1 MILDGKIFKTLFLLS
16 IPTMLMAFVQSLIP
30 LSDGY
35 FLNNYGGVLVAGAVT
50 FSQPVINILIGL
62 SQGLGAASMA
72 LIGQYN
78 GKNDKEKVI
87 HYSTQILVF
96 SFVLGVIVAPVCVL
110 IAYILSKNMNPDVA
124 PYVFKY
130 LALYSLVMPS
140 LFLAAIYNGIKN
152 AMGQPE
158 ATFIRILILLI
169 LKVIFNAIFL
179 MIFHMG
185 ILGAVLASLC
195 SYLIIAAWMIYDLFI
210 KKSEMQLS
218 MKGFKFNPVTIRQV
232 VKLALP
238 SMFSYMFVSLGFLLI
253 NMEVQEYGPKVLNAT
268 GIANNINALS
278 FTVPSSIATTVTT
291 MVSMNIGVG
300 NSKKAKSV
308 LYKGLIASLLLSVI
322 VVIFF
327 WPSAPKLVML
337 FQKHTNDKDI
347 ISLATYALN
356 IYTFSVFGFAPYMV
370 VQGAFIGLGRTRA
383 PLIMGV
389 LRIWLIRFIFI
400 LATKSFLGVTS
411 VFWGN
416 LVSNYLAAII
426 FFIAIQFIPWKSAIL
441 KENEKTA

>member
-1 MILDGKIFKTLFLLS
+1 MFFSKSVSERRKMILDGKIFKTLFLLS

-253 NMEVQEYGPKVLNAT
+253 NMEVQE
-268 GIANNINALS
+268 
-278 FTVPSSIATTVTT
+278 
-291 MVSMNIGVG
+291 
-300 NSKKAKSV
+300 
-308 LYKGLIASLLLSVI
+308 
-322 VVIFF
+322 
-327 WPSAPKLVML
+327 
-337 FQKHTNDKDI
+337 
-347 ISLATYALN
+347 
-356 IYTFSVFGFAPYMV
+356 
-370 VQGAFIGLGRTRA
+370 
-383 PLIMGV
+383 
-389 LRIWLIRFIFI
+389 
-400 LATKSFLGVTS
+400 
-411 VFWGN
+411 
-416 LVSNYLAAII
+416 
-426 FFIAIQFIPWKSAIL
+426 
-441 KENEKTA
+441 

>member
-1 MILDGKIFKTLFLLS
+1 
-16 IPTMLMAFVQSLIP
+16 
-30 LSDGY
+30 
-35 FLNNYGGVLVAGAVT
+35 
-50 FSQPVINILIGL
+50 
-62 SQGLGAASMA
+62 
-72 LIGQYN
+72 
-78 GKNDKEKVI
+78 
-87 HYSTQILVF
+87 
-96 SFVLGVIVAPVCVL
+96 
-110 IAYILSKNMNPDVA
+110 
-124 PYVFKY
+124 
-130 LALYSLVMPS
+130 
-140 LFLAAIYNGIKN
+140 
-152 AMGQPE
+152 
-158 ATFIRILILLI
+158 
-169 LKVIFNAIFL
+169 
-179 MIFHMG
+179 
-185 ILGAVLASLC
+185 
-195 SYLIIAAWMIYDLFI
+195 
-210 KKSEMQLS
+210 
-218 MKGFKFNPVTIRQV
+218 
-232 VKLALP
+232 
-238 SMFSYMFVSLGFLLI
+238 
-253 NMEVQEYGPKVLNAT
+253 
-268 GIANNINALS
+268 
-278 FTVPSSIATTVTT
+278 